1 MIVSLNWLKDYVD
14 INTSVEEFCD
24 KMIMTGSNLETC
36 KELGTGIEN
45 VKIGRIDRIENH
57 PDADRLKVCM
67 INLGGD
73 LTQIVTGADN
83 IFEGAYVPVAVPGSR
98 IPGPLHGQPK
108 TEDGV
113 EIKKGF
119 LRGVESHGMLC
130 AAT

>member
-73 LTQIVTGADN
+73 LTQIVPITYLKELM
-83 IFEGAYVPVAVPGSR
+83 FP
-98 IPGPLHGQPK
+98 
-108 TEDGV
+108 
-113 EIKKGF
+113 
-119 LRGVESHGMLC
+119 
-130 AAT
+130 